1 MLERKE
7 EVHELT
13 LLQLHPE
20 VKSVSEDEEE
30 TTILRGDCDDDAH
43 EDMESERGDSSLS
56 GGTSDECLG
65 PGSTDQV
72 LGRSEEGEATDMEQ
86 LDNEI
91 AMLIYRNGLVFDVKT
106 ESPWSGFDRC
116 TAQNCTNNLWQENE
130 ANVEARMAT
139 RGWLQNRLN
148 THKASC

>member
-20 VKSVSEDEEE
+20 VKSVPEDEEE

-106 ESPWSGFDRC
+106 ESP
-116 TAQNCTNNLWQENE
+116 
-130 ANVEARMAT
+130 
-139 RGWLQNRLN
+139 
-148 THKASC
+148 